1 MLSIKMLI
9 NLRYSLTK
17 APTIKSPKRAMT
29 DHLMNTYSRQPVTF
43 VKGEGV
49 WLWDDKGEKYLDAL
63 AGVAVNGLGHAH
75 PKLVKAISEQAAKL
89 IHVSNI
95 YNIAEQA
102 ALADKLCE
110 ISGMDKVFFC
120 NSGCEANE
128 AAIKLARLYGHN
140 KGIVNPEIIVMDK
153 SFHGRTMATLSATGN
168 RKVQAGFEP
177 LVSGFIRVPYD
188 DVEAVKQVATRN
200 SNVVAILVEPV
211 QGEGGINIPK
221 DASGYLE
228 TLREICDAHG
238 WLLMLDEVQ
247 TGIARTG
254 TWFAFQHTKIKPDVM
269 SLAKGLGS
277 GVPIGACVASG
288 KAAEVFTYGKH
299 GSTFGGNPLA
309 TAAGLATLN
318 IIEQEGL
325 RENAEKI
332 GNLIREG
339 FNTEFKN
346 TKGVTIVRNAGM
358 MIGIELDRPCGDLVK
373 MALTDRML
381 INVTADNVVRLL
393 PPLVMNE
400 SEANE
405 LVQRLSVVIK
415 TFLNS

>member
-1 MLSIKMLI
+1 
-9 NLRYSLTK
+9 
-17 APTIKSPKRAMT
+17 MT

-43 VKGEGV
+43 ARGEGV
-49 WLWDDKGEKYLDAL
+49 WLWDNKGEKYLDAL

-95 YNIAEQA
+95 YGIAEQE

-140 KGIVNPEIIVMDK
+140 KGIINPEIIVMDK

-188 DVEAVKQVATRN
+188 DVEAVKQVASRH

-228 TLREICDAHG
+228 SLRAICDAND

-277 GVPIGACVASG
+277 GVPIGACVAAG
-288 KAAEVFTYGKH
+288 KAADVFTYGKH

-318 IIEQEGL
+318 IVEQEGL

-332 GNLIREG
+332 GNLIREE
-339 FNTEFKN
+339 FTAEFKD
-346 TKGVTIVRNAGM
+346 TKGVIVVRNAGM

-373 MALTDRML
+373 MALADKIL
-381 INVTADNVVRLL
+381 INVTADKVVRLL
-393 PPLVMNE
+393 PPLVM
-400 SEANE
+400 SEAEAKE
-405 LVQRLSVVIK
+405 LVKRLSVVIK

>member
-1 MLSIKMLI
+1 MS
-9 NLRYSLTK
+9 
-17 APTIKSPKRAMT
+17 
-29 DHLMNTYSRQPVTF
+29 DHLMNTYMRQSVTF
-43 VKGEGV
+43 TRGEGV
-49 WLWDDKGEKYLDAL
+49 WLWDTAGEKYLDAL

-89 IHVSNI
+89 IHVSN
-95 YNIAEQA
+95 YYHIAEQE

-110 ISGMDKVFFC
+110 VSGMDKVFFC

-128 AAIKLARLYGHN
+128 ASIKLARLYGHN
-140 KGIVNPEIIVMDK
+140 KGITNPEIIVMDK

-188 DVEAVKQVATRN
+188 DIEAVKQVASRN
-200 SNVVAILVEPV
+200 ANVVAILVEPV

-228 TLREICDAHG
+228 ALRQICDAHG

-247 TGIARTG
+247 TGIGRTG
-254 TWFAFQHTKIKPDVM
+254 TWFAFQHTNIKPDVM

-277 GVPIGACVASG
+277 GVPIGACVARG
-288 KAAEVFTYGKH
+288 NAAEVFTYGKH

-309 TAAGLATLN
+309 CAAGLATLQA
-318 IIEQEGL
+318 IEQEDL
-325 RENAEKI
+325 CKNAKRI
-332 GNLIREG
+332 GDLIRLG
-339 FNTEFKN
+339 FEAEFKN
-346 TKGVTIVRNAGM
+346 TQGVTTVRNAGL
-358 MIGIELDRPCGDLVK
+358 MIGIELDCPCGELVK
-373 MALTDRML
+373 MALAAKLL

-400 SEANE
+400 SEAKE
-405 LVQRLSVVIK
+405 LVQRLATLIK
-415 TFLNS
+415 TFLNN

>member
-1 MLSIKMLI
+1 MS
-9 NLRYSLTK
+9 
-17 APTIKSPKRAMT
+17 
-29 DHLMNTYSRQPVTF
+29 DHLMNTYMRQSVTF
-43 VKGEGV
+43 TKGEGV
-49 WLWDDKGEKYLDAL
+49 WLWDATGEKYLDAL

-89 IHVSNI
+89 IHVSN
-95 YNIAEQA
+95 YYHIAEQE

-110 ISGMDKVFFC
+110 VSGMDKVFFC

-128 AAIKLARLYGHN
+128 ASIKLARLYGHN
-140 KGIVNPEIIVMDK
+140 KGISNPEIIVMDK

-188 DVEAVKQVATRN
+188 DIEAVKQVASRN

-228 TLREICDAHG
+228 TLRQICDAHG

-247 TGIARTG
+247 TGIGRTG
-254 TWFAFQHTKIKPDVM
+254 TWFAFQHTNIQPDVM

-277 GVPIGACVASG
+277 GVPIGACVARG
-288 KAAEVFTYGKH
+288 AAANVFTYGKH

-309 TAAGLATLN
+309 CAAGLATLQA
-318 IIEQEGL
+318 IEQEGL
-325 RENAEKI
+325 CKNAEKI
-332 GNLIREG
+332 GDLIRLG
-339 FNTEFKN
+339 FEAEFKN
-346 TKGVTIVRNAGM
+346 TTGVTTVRNAGL
-358 MIGIELDRPCGDLVK
+358 MIGVELDRPCGDLVK
-373 MALTDRML
+373 MALAAKLL

-400 SEANE
+400 SEAEE
-405 LVQRLSVVIK
+405 LVQRLATVIK

>member
-1 MLSIKMLI
+1 
-9 NLRYSLTK
+9 
-17 APTIKSPKRAMT
+17 
-29 DHLMNTYSRQPVTF
+29 MNTYMRQPVTF
-43 VKGEGV
+43 VKGDGV

-75 PKLVKAISEQAAKL
+75 PKLVRAISEQASKL

-95 YNIAEQA
+95 YHIAEQA

-128 AAIKLARLYGHN
+128 ASIKLARLYGYG
-140 KGIVNPEIIVMDK
+140 KGIQNPTIIVMNQ

-168 RKVQAGFEP
+168 VKVQTGFQP
-177 LVSGFIRVPYD
+177 LVSGFIHVPYD
-188 DVEAVKQVATRN
+188 DIKAVKQVLENNA
-200 SNVVAILVEPV
+200 SVVAILVEPV

-221 DASGYLE
+221 DASAYLE
-228 TLREICDAHG
+228 ALRQICDEHDC
-238 WLLMLDEVQ
+238 LLMLDEVQ
-247 TGIARTG
+247 TGIGRTG
-254 TWFAFQHTKIKPDVM
+254 TWFAFQHTAIKPDVM

-277 GVPIGACVASG
+277 GVPIGACVARG

-309 TAAGLATLN
+309 CAAGLATLDA
-318 IIEQEGL
+318 IVEEGL
-325 RENAEKI
+325 RENAVKI
-332 GNLIREG
+332 GALIHHG
-339 FNTEFKN
+339 FEAEFKE
-346 TKGVTIVRNAGM
+346 TKGITAIRNAGL
-358 MIGIELDRPCGDLVK
+358 MIGIELDRPCAELVK
-373 MALTDRML
+373 MALTEHLL

-400 SEANE
+400 AEARE
-405 LVQRLSVVIK
+405 LVQRLAAVIK
-415 TFLNS
+415 LFLQS

>member
-1 MLSIKMLI
+1 MS
-9 NLRYSLTK
+9 N
-17 APTIKSPKRAMT
+17 
-29 DHLMNTYSRQPVTF
+29 HLMNTYLRQPVTF

-95 YNIAEQA
+95 YCIAEQE

-140 KGIVNPEIIVMDK
+140 KGIENPEIIVMDK

-188 DVEAVKQVATRN
+188 DIEAVRQVANRN

-228 TLREICDAHG
+228 SLREICDLNG

-254 TWFAFQHTKIKPDVM
+254 TWFAFQHTAIKPDVM

-288 KAAEVFTYGKH
+288 KASEVFTYGKH

-309 TAAGLATLN
+309 AVAGLATLN

-332 GNLIREG
+332 GNLIRDG
-339 FNTEFKN
+339 LNAEFKT
-346 TKGVTIVRNAGM
+346 TKGVKVVRIAGLM
-358 MIGIELDRPCGDLVK
+358 VGIELDRTCGELVK
-373 MALTDRML
+373 IALAEKLL

-400 SEANE
+400 SEALE
-405 LVQRLSVVIK
+405 LVKRLSAIIK
-415 TFLNS
+415 AFLNS

>member
-1 MLSIKMLI
+1 MS
-9 NLRYSLTK
+9 
-17 APTIKSPKRAMT
+17 
-29 DHLMNTYSRQPVTF
+29 DHLMNTYMRQSVTF
-43 VKGEGV
+43 TRGEGV
-49 WLWDDKGEKYLDAL
+49 WLWDTAGEKYLDAL

-89 IHVSNI
+89 IHVSN
-95 YNIAEQA
+95 YYHIAEQE

-110 ISGMDKVFFC
+110 VSGMDKVFFC

-128 AAIKLARLYGHN
+128 ASIKLARLYGHN
-140 KGIVNPEIIVMDK
+140 KGITNPEIIVMDK

-188 DVEAVKQVATRN
+188 DIEAVKQVASRN
-200 SNVVAILVEPV
+200 ANVVAILVEPV

-228 TLREICDAHG
+228 ELRQICDAHG

-247 TGIARTG
+247 TGIGRTG
-254 TWFAFQHTKIKPDVM
+254 TWFAFQHTNIKPDVM

-277 GVPIGACVASG
+277 GVPIGACVARG
-288 KAAEVFTYGKH
+288 NAAEVFTYGKH

-309 TAAGLATLN
+309 CAAGLATLQA
-318 IIEQEGL
+318 IEQEDL
-325 RENAEKI
+325 CKNAKRI
-332 GNLIREG
+332 GDLIRLG
-339 FNTEFKN
+339 FEAEFKN
-346 TKGVTIVRNAGM
+346 TQGVTTVRNAGL
-358 MIGIELDRPCGDLVK
+358 MIGIELDCPCGELVK
-373 MALTDRML
+373 MALAAKLL

-400 SEANE
+400 SEAKE
-405 LVQRLSVVIK
+405 LVQRLATVIK

>member
-1 MLSIKMLI
+1 MS
-9 NLRYSLTK
+9 
-17 APTIKSPKRAMT
+17 
-29 DHLMNTYSRQPVTF
+29 DHLMNTYMRQSVTF
-43 VKGEGV
+43 TRGEGV
-49 WLWDDKGEKYLDAL
+49 WLWDTAGEKYLDAL

-75 PKLVKAISEQAAKL
+75 PKLVKALSEQAAKL
-89 IHVSNI
+89 IHVSN
-95 YNIAEQA
+95 YYHIAEQE

-110 ISGMDKVFFC
+110 VSGMDKVFFC

-128 AAIKLARLYGHN
+128 ASIKLARLYGHN
-140 KGIVNPEIIVMDK
+140 KGITNPEIIVMDK

-188 DVEAVKQVATRN
+188 DIEAVKQVASRN
-200 SNVVAILVEPV
+200 ANVVAILVEPV

-228 TLREICDAHG
+228 ALRQICDAHG

-247 TGIARTG
+247 TGIGRTG
-254 TWFAFQHTKIKPDVM
+254 TWFAFQHTNIKPDVM

-277 GVPIGACVASG
+277 GVPIGACVARG
-288 KAAEVFTYGKH
+288 NAAEVFTYGKH

-309 TAAGLATLN
+309 CAAGLATLQA
-318 IIEQEGL
+318 IEQEDL
-325 RENAEKI
+325 CKNAKRI
-332 GNLIREG
+332 GDLIRLG
-339 FNTEFKN
+339 FEAEFKN
-346 TKGVTIVRNAGM
+346 TQGVTTVRNAGL
-358 MIGIELDRPCGDLVK
+358 MIGIELDRPCGELVK
-373 MALTDRML
+373 MALAAKLL

-400 SEANE
+400 SEAKE
-405 LVQRLSVVIK
+405 LVQRLATVIK

>member
-1 MLSIKMLI
+1 MS
-9 NLRYSLTK
+9 
-17 APTIKSPKRAMT
+17 
-29 DHLMNTYSRQPVTF
+29 DHLMNTYMRQPVTF

-75 PKLVKAISEQAAKL
+75 PELVKAISEQAARL

-110 ISGMDKVFFC
+110 ISGMDKVFLC

-140 KGIVNPEIIVMDK
+140 KGIENPEIIVMDK

-177 LVSGFIRVPYD
+177 LVGGFVRVPYD
-188 DVEAVKQVATRN
+188 DIEAVKQVAARN
-200 SNVVAILVEPV
+200 NNVVAILVEPV

-221 DASGYLE
+221 QASAYLE
-228 TLREICDAHG
+228 ALRQICDAHG

-247 TGIARTG
+247 TGVARTG
-254 TWFAFQHTKIKPDVM
+254 TWFAFQHTAIKPDVM
-269 SLAKGLGS
+269 SLDKGLGS
-277 GVPIGACVASG
+277 GVPIGACVAVG
-288 KAAEVFTYGKH
+288 KAAEVFSYGKH

-309 TAAGLATLN
+309 CAAGLATLQA
-318 IIEQEGL
+318 IEQEKL
-325 RENAEKI
+325 CENAKRI
-332 GNLIREG
+332 GDLIRLG
-339 FNTEFKN
+339 FEAEFKN
-346 TKGVTIVRNAGM
+346 TQGVTTVRNAGL
-358 MIGIELDRPCGDLVK
+358 MIGIELDRPCGELVK
-373 MALTDRML
+373 MALAAKLL

-400 SEANE
+400 SEAKE
-405 LVQRLSVVIK
+405 LVQRLAVVIK
-415 TFLNS
+415 TFLNN

>member
-1 MLSIKMLI
+1 
-9 NLRYSLTK
+9 
-17 APTIKSPKRAMT
+17 
-29 DHLMNTYSRQPVTF
+29 MNTYMRQPITF

-75 PKLVKAISEQAAKL
+75 PKLVRAISEQASKL

-95 YNIAEQA
+95 YHIAEQA

-128 AAIKLARLYGHN
+128 ASIKLARLYGYG
-140 KGIVNPEIIVMDK
+140 KGIQNPTIIVMNQ

-168 RKVQAGFEP
+168 AKVQTGFQP
-177 LVSGFIRVPYD
+177 LVSGFIHVPYD
-188 DVEAVKQVATRN
+188 DIKAVKQVLENNT
-200 SNVVAILVEPV
+200 SVVAILVEPV

-221 DASGYLE
+221 DASAYLE
-228 TLREICDAHG
+228 ALRQICDEYDC
-238 WLLMLDEVQ
+238 LLMIDEVQ
-247 TGIARTG
+247 TGIGRTG
-254 TWFAFQHTKIKPDVM
+254 TWFAFQHTAIKPDVM
-269 SLAKGLGS
+269 SLAKGLAS
-277 GVPIGACVASG
+277 GVPIGACVARG

-309 TAAGLATLN
+309 CIAGLATLN
-318 IIEQEGL
+318 AIEEEGL
-325 RENAEKI
+325 RENSVKI
-332 GNLIREG
+332 GALIHHG
-339 FNTEFKN
+339 FETEFKEI
-346 TKGVTIVRNAGM
+346 KGITAIRNAGL
-358 MIGIELDRPCGDLVK
+358 MIGIELDKPCAELVK
-373 MALTDRML
+373 MALAEHLL

-400 SEANE
+400 AEARE
-405 LVQRLSVVIK
+405 LVQRLAAVIK
-415 TFLNS
+415 LFLQS

>member
-1 MLSIKMLI
+1 
-9 NLRYSLTK
+9 
-17 APTIKSPKRAMT
+17 
-29 DHLMNTYSRQPVTF
+29 MNTYMRQPVTF
-43 VKGEGV
+43 AKGEGV

-75 PKLVKAISEQAAKL
+75 PKLVKAISEQAARL

-95 YNIAEQA
+95 YQIAEQS
-102 ALADKLCE
+102 ALADKVCE

-140 KGIVNPEIIVMDK
+140 KGIENPEIIVMEQ
-153 SFHGRTMATLSATGN
+153 SFHGRTLATLSATGN
-168 RKVQAGFEP
+168 YKVQAGFEP
-177 LVSGFIRVPYD
+177 LVGGFIRVPYD
-188 DVEAVKQVATRN
+188 DIEAVKHVAEHHPN
-200 SNVVAILVEPV
+200 IVAILVEPV

-221 DASGYLE
+221 EASAYLE
-228 TLREICDAHG
+228 TLRQIVDAHD

-247 TGIARTG
+247 TGIGRTG
-254 TWFAFQHTKIKPDVM
+254 TWFAFQHTNIKPDVM
-269 SLAKGLGS
+269 TLAKGLGS

-288 KAAEVFTYGKH
+288 KAADVFTYGKH

-318 IIEQEGL
+318 IIEEEGI

-339 FNTEFKN
+339 FAAELKDTA
-346 TKGVTIVRNAGM
+346 GVVTVRNAGL

-373 MALTDRML
+373 MALADKVL
-381 INVTADNVVRLL
+381 INVTADKVVRLL

-400 SEANE
+400 AEAKE
-405 LVQRLSVVIK
+405 LVSRLSALIK
-415 TFLNS
+415 AFLAK